1 MEREIIKLKQ
11 QEIVAKYGEWTNHNI
26 HLGNGIYTISD
37 RGNGSEIKVR
47 RVLQM
52 IADTVNKPWQQL
64 RVLDLACLEG
74 LYAVELALQGAQVVG
89 IEGRKA
95 NIAKANF
102 AKDILGLDNL
112 QFVQDDVRN
121 LSKAN
126 YGSFDVVLC
135 LGIFYHLDLPDAFY
149 FMESIAEVC
158 ENLAIVD
165 THVSTNA
172 EKCYLYKDQ
181 KYWGSSYVEHSVEST
196 PEEKEKSLWAS
207 LDNQTSFW
215 FTRYSFYNLLAAV
228 GFTSVYESHNPPVIN
243 YERKRLSQESDRNT
257 FLAIKGKQVTLKATA
272 VENALNAPKWPEKVE
287 LMQTKA
293 GN

>member
-1 MEREIIKLKQ
+1 MEPEIIKLKQ
-11 QEIVAKYGEWTNHNI
+11 QEIIAEHGEWSDHNI

-37 RGNGSEIKVR
+37 QGNGSENKVR

-52 IADTVNKPWQQL
+52 IADTVNKPWEKL

-74 LYAVELALQGAQVVG
+74 LYAIELALQGAQVVG
-89 IEGRKA
+89 VEGRKA

-102 AKDILGLDNL
+102 AKHLLGLNNL
-112 QFVQDDVRN
+112 QFFQDDVRN
-121 LSKAN
+121 LSKAK

-158 ENLAIVD
+158 ENLAIAD
-165 THVSTNA
+165 THVSMNP

-181 KYWGSSYVEHSVEST
+181 KYWGSSYVEHSTQATS
-196 PEEKEKSLWAS
+196 EEKEKSLWAS
-207 LDNQTSFW
+207 LDNPKSFW

-228 GFTSVYESHNPPVIN
+228 GFTSVYECHNPPVIN
-243 YERKRLSQESDRNT
+243 YERKRLNQETDRNT

-272 VENALNAPKWPEKVE
+272 VEKALNAQKWPEKAE
-287 LMQTKA
+287 LIQTKP

>member
-1 MEREIIKLKQ
+1 MEPQIIQLKQ
-11 QEIVAKYGEWTNHNI
+11 QEIIAEYGEWTNHNI
-26 HLGNGIYTISD
+26 HLGKGIYTISD
-37 RGNGSEIKVR
+37 RGNNSEIKVR
-47 RVLQM
+47 RFLQM
-52 IADTVNKPWQQL
+52 IADTVNKPWEKL

-74 LYAVELALQGAQVVG
+74 LYAIELALQGAQVVG

-95 NIAKANF
+95 NIAKAIF

-121 LSKAN
+121 LCKAK

-158 ENLAIVD
+158 EKLAIAD
-165 THVSTNA
+165 THISMNA

-181 KYWGSSYVEHSVEST
+181 KYWGSSYVEHSDEAT
-196 PEEKEKSLWAS
+196 RDDKEKSLWAS
-207 LDNQTSFW
+207 LDNPTSFW
-215 FTRYSFYNLLAAV
+215 FTRYSFYNLLAEV
-228 GFTSVYESHNPPVIN
+228 GFTSVYECHNPPVIN
-243 YERKRLSQESDRNT
+243 YERKRLNQEADRNT

-272 VENALNAPKWPEKVE
+272 VETALNAPKWPEKAE
-287 LMQTKA
+287 LIQTKA